1 MYVPDDGSELKTMI
15 LGGEG
20 QDFAYDVLVLRDGGV
35 MLVGQTF
42 SKNPPFDQNN
52 GKSDIIVAHYR

>member
-1 MYVPDDGSELKTMI
+1 LPDNGNKLKTTM

-20 QDFAYDVLVLRDGGV
+20 EDFAYDVLVRRDGGV

-42 SKNPPFDQNN
+42 SKNPPFDRNK
-52 GKSDIIVAHYR
+52 GKSDILVAHWR